1 MAHEVSI
8 TLMLIHFSIFTS
20 ITMFNPLPLMIEMV
34 ETKLNNPI
42 DVGCSR
48 FLEPKLILINV
59 GHIHCFPR
67 KLVRVIILSKN

>member
-1 MAHEVSI
+1 
-8 TLMLIHFSIFTS
+8 
-20 ITMFNPLPLMIEMV
+20 MFNPLPLMIEMV

-48 FLEPKLILINV
+48 FLEPKLIFINV

-67 KLVRVIILSKN
+67 KLVRVIILSKI